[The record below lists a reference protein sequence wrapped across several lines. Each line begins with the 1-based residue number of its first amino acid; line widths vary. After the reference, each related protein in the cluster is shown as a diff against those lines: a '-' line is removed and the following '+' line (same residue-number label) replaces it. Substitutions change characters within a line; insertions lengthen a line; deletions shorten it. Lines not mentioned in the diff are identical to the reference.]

1 VEAGIYF
8 LARASP
14 GNRAEPFLKQNVRLF
29 MSHTDKDQ
37 PEIVS
42 TTEARSGVTGHNV
55 RYVLAFGLAG
65 VIIAFVLLL
74 FAQS

>member
-1 VEAGIYF
+1 MEVKVYF
-8 LARASP
+8 LARPST
-14 GNRAEPFLKQNVRLF
+14 GNRPEPFLKQNVRLS
-29 MSHTDKDQ
+29 MSHTDKDK

-74 FAQS
+74 FA

>member
-1 VEAGIYF
+1 MEEKVYF
-8 LARASP
+8 LARPSP
-14 GNRAEPFLKQNVRLF
+14 GNRAEPFLKQKVRSS
-29 MSHTDKDQ
+29 MSHTDNDK

-74 FAQS
+74 LA

>member
-1 VEAGIYF
+1 
-8 LARASP
+8 
-14 GNRAEPFLKQNVRLF
+14 
-29 MSHTDKDQ
+29 MSHPDKDK

-65 VIIAFVLLL
+65 VIIAFVLLF
-74 FAQS
+74 FAYA

>member
-1 VEAGIYF
+1 VEVRVYF
-8 LARASP
+8 LARPSP
-14 GNRAEPFLKQNVRLF
+14 GNRSEPFLKQNIRLS
-29 MSHTDKDQ
+29 MSPTDKDK

-74 FAQS
+74 FA